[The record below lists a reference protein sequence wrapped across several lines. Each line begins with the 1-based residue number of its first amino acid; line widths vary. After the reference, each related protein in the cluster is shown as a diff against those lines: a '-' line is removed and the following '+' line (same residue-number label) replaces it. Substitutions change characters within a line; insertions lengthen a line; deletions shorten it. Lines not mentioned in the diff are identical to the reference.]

1 VSALGRSLPARS
13 RRAARVIDNVIQTDA
28 ALNPGSSGGALAD
41 TSGRVVGVSTAVAG
55 MGLGLAVPVNDATRR
70 VIGALMSEGRVRRA
84 YIGLAGGPRPLPPQ
98 ARARIQADSCIE
110 VVEVVEGSP
119 AERAGLRP
127 EDLILEVDGA
137 ATPGVEELQ
146 RLMVAELI
154 DTTVTVRLL
163 RQGRELEL
171 ELVPEELG

>member
-1 VSALGRSLPARS
+1 MARC
-13 RRAARVIDNVIQTDA
+13 
-28 ALNPGSSGGALAD
+28 
-41 TSGRVVGVSTAVAG
+41 
-55 MGLGLAVPVNDATRR
+55 
-70 VIGALMSEGRVRRA
+70 
-84 YIGLAGGPRPLPPQ
+84 
-98 ARARIQADSCIE
+98 SCIE
-110 VVEVVEGSP
+110 VAEVVEGSP